1 MKQGGLFKL
10 SGYLLSAICLLSG
23 CSIIDE
29 DKCVLNYIE
38 YRYLNNVGED
48 ASSLYLNEVT
58 DFIFTK
64 DSVLYRVDEQ
74 ITGGRITKRPINLP
88 DGDWIVYSYANL
100 NGGSKVSD
108 YVVGKTSLRELSVRV
123 VNPPTYTGTYA
134 SSSDDSQRVGNS
146 DRLYFGK
153 VSLTVKGGYTE
164 HAQAVDMS
172 NVHIWLSATVR
183 WKNRWISLLNPVRIC
198 TYALNMCRLNSAS

>member
-134 SSSDDSQRVGNS
+134 SSSDDSQRVGNCVCCTTF
-146 DRLYFGK
+146 LKEEYF
-153 VSLTVKGGYTE
+153 LE
-164 HAQAVDMS
+164 Q
-172 NVHIWLSATVR
+172 L
-183 WKNRWISLLNPVRIC
+183 
-198 TYALNMCRLNSAS
+198 ALNY

>member
-74 ITGGRITKRPINLP
+74 IPV
-88 DGDWIVYSYANL
+88 D
-100 NGGSKVSD
+100 
-108 YVVGKTSLRELSVRV
+108 
-123 VNPPTYTGTYA
+123 
-134 SSSDDSQRVGNS
+134 
-146 DRLYFGK
+146 
-153 VSLTVKGGYTE
+153 VSLNVLSIFLTVIGLCIAMPT
-164 HAQAVDMS
+164 
-172 NVHIWLSATVR
+172 
-183 WKNRWISLLNPVRIC
+183 
-198 TYALNMCRLNSAS
+198 